1 VVPIRVISRD
11 IRAQSSNFQKP
22 LPATVFQKSKG
33 RPKKYKRR
41 VSHSPIAVNYE
52 TRNVT
57 ESGPAESP
65 VFMSHKNVFSQSS
78 PQNPRK
84 RTQARVS
91 PSAGTETTTSEMQW
105 GDGGQDKDLPVIVT
119 RRLLE
124 GWVCLLLEGTP
135 PAGSQAR
142 SRLQAVTED
151 AYCFAAGQ
159 ISNMAG
165 LFRLQEKLKT
175 SMLTRCL
182 TWLAHIRFF
191 MTFAHYLATRLD
203 WTRL

>member
-1 VVPIRVISRD
+1 
-11 IRAQSSNFQKP
+11 
-22 LPATVFQKSKG
+22 
-33 RPKKYKRR
+33 
-41 VSHSPIAVNYE
+41 
-52 TRNVT
+52 
-57 ESGPAESP
+57 
-65 VFMSHKNVFSQSS
+65 
-78 PQNPRK
+78 
-84 RTQARVS
+84 
-91 PSAGTETTTSEMQW
+91 MQW